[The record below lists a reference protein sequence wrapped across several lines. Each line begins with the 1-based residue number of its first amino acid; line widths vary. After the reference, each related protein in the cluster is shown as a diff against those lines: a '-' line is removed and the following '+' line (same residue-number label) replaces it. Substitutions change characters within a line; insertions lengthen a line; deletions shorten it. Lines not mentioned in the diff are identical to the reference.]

1 MEEKKPKNP
10 GRREFIRQGAAA
22 AAVMAGAPLMA
33 AAHTGVFG
41 EHNPVEPLPWY
52 RRLTRWGQT
61 NITEKDPATYD
72 IAWWRSYWKRTQ
84 TQGVVINAGGI
95 VAYYP
100 SKVPLHRQAEF
111 LGGRDL
117 FGELTRAAHD
127 DGLAVFAR
135 MDSNRAHEAF
145 YRAHPEWF
153 AVDATG
159 APYRAGEMYI
169 TCINSPYYDEHIPA
183 ILREVA
189 TLYRP
194 EGFTDNSWSGL
205 GRGSVCHCRYCRER
219 FKAYSGH
226 EIPAVKNWD
235 DPAYRAWIQWNYRRR
250 LEIWDLFN
258 ETTRS
263 AGGADCIWVG
273 MNHGTLSGQSAGFR
287 DYREI
292 SRRAGMIML
301 DYQARSIANGLQHN
315 AETGLLI
322 HDLLGWDKLIP
333 ESMAMY
339 YHNGWNPVYR
349 VSSQTEP
356 EARLWAASGFAGGI
370 QPWWHH
376 VGAYH
381 EDRRTYNISGPI
393 YRWHRQNEEYLI
405 RRQPLA
411 TVGVL
416 WSQENLDFYGRD
428 EAEWLVELPWRGMTQ
443 ALRRA
448 RIPFRPLHLE
458 NIQRDAAQF
467 SALVLP
473 NVGLITDRQA
483 EALRRFVQQG
493 GGLLATGQS
502 SLFGPGGDPRPD
514 YALADLYG
522 AHVAGNAMRHAEA
535 IDPERGIRH
544 TYLRLK
550 PELRGTVE
558 GPLSGQEP
566 VPAGK
571 RHEVLEGFDETDILA
586 FGGLLQPFRVDAGVQ
601 SPMTFIPEF
610 PIYPP
615 ETAWMRQPDSGI
627 PGLLLNTLSGGG
639 KVAFL
644 PADLDRQFGQYQMPD
659 HGHLLA
665 NLVRWVAGDGIP
677 LKVEGAGF
685 MDCHLYRQD
694 NRLILH
700 LVNLSGEGAWR
711 SPVHEILPVGP
722 LEVSVRLPSGLRP
735 VRVELRVAERDQ
747 AFELEAGW
755 CRFTVDRLHDHEL
768 VVISG

>member
-1 MEEKKPKNP
+1 MEEMKPKNP
-10 GRREFIRQGAAA
+10 GRREFIKQSTAAA
-22 AAVMAGAPLMA
+22 AFMAGAPLIGA
-33 AAHTGVFG
+33 AAPGVAV
-41 EHNPVEPLPWY
+41 NPNPNEPQPWY
-52 RRLTRWGQT
+52 RRITRWGQT

-111 LGGRDL
+111 LAGRDL
-117 FGELTRAAHD
+117 FGELSRAAHD

-135 MDSNRAHEAF
+135 MDSNRTHEAF
-145 YRAHPEWF
+145 YRAHPDWF
-153 AVDATG
+153 AVDAAG
-159 APYRAGEMYI
+159 EPYRAGEMYI
-169 TCINSPYYDEHIPA
+169 TCVNSPYYNEHIPA

-194 EGFTDNSWSGL
+194 EGFTDNSWSGM
-205 GRGSVCHCRYCRER
+205 GRGSVCHCRHCRES

-226 EIPAVKNWD
+226 EIPALKNWD

-263 AGGADCIWVG
+263 AGGTDCIWVG

-301 DYQARSIANGLQHN
+301 DYQARTIANGLQHN
-315 AETGLLI
+315 AEMGLLI

-339 YHNGWNPVYR
+339 YHNGWNPVFR
-349 VSSQTEP
+349 VSSQVEP

-381 EDRRTYNISGPI
+381 EDRRTYRMAEKICD
-393 YRWHRQNEEYLI
+393 WHRRNEAYLI
-405 RRQPLA
+405 GRAPAA

-428 EAEWLVELPWRGMTQ
+428 DTEWLVELPWRGMTQ

-448 RIPFRPLHLE
+448 RIPFRPLHME
-458 NIQRDAAQF
+458 NIERDAAQF
-467 SALVLP
+467 SVLVLP
-473 NVGLITDRQA
+473 NVGLITDSQA
-483 EALRRFVQQG
+483 QAIGRFVQQG

-502 SLFGPGGDPRPD
+502 GLFGPGGDPRPD
-514 YALADLYG
+514 YSLAGLYG
-522 AHVAGNAMRHAEA
+522 AHRIGQVRDYADAVNT
-535 IDPERGIRH
+535 ERDIRH

-558 GPLSGQEP
+558 GPRSGLEP
-566 VPAGK
+566 IPSGN
-571 RHEVLEGFDETDILA
+571 RHEVLNGFEETDILA
-586 FGGLLQPFRVDAGVQ
+586 FGGRLQPIRVDPGINVI
-601 SPMTFIPEF
+601 MTFIPEF

-615 ETAWMRQPDSGI
+615 ETAWMREPDSGI
-627 PGLLLNTLSGGG
+627 PGLLLNTLPGGG
-639 KVAFL
+639 RVAFI
-644 PADLDRQFGQYQMPD
+644 PAGLDRQFGQYQMPD
-659 HGHLLA
+659 HGRLLA
-665 NLVRWVAGDGIP
+665 NLVRWAADGNIP
-677 LKVEGAGF
+677 LKVDGPGF
-685 MDCHLYRQD
+685 FDCHLYRQE

-700 LVNLSGEGAWR
+700 LVNLSGEGTWR
-711 SPVHEILPVGP
+711 PPVHEILPVGP
-722 LEVSVRLPSGLRP
+722 LKVSVRLPSGMHAN
-735 VRVELRVAERDQ
+735 RVQLRVAGKD
-747 AFELEAGW
+747 AAIELTDNW
-755 CRFTVDRLHDHEL
+755 CSFAVDRIDDHE
-768 VVISG
+768 VAVIG